1 MIISDKYKCIF
12 IRVPKTGS
20 TSIESLWKTIDPDC
34 QISDIYNPP
43 YGHFKCSELK
53 RVLGEKV
60 WNSYFKFAFI
70 REPKSWFKSQYTD
83 NMKYQHELNSS
94 IHILLNKDY
103 MLYNPSDRTFKLNDC
118 INMYVFLNK
127 LYEST
132 SMSSYLDLEIDYI
145 GLMEN
150 LNEDL
155 IHVMKKLGCDLNV
168 NIPHYN
174 KSESNRY
181 TFDNDGELFLD
192 IILKKDIEL
201 YNKIK
206 NKFN

>member
-1 MIISDKYKCIF
+1 MIISHKYKCIF

-20 TSIESLWKTIDPDC
+20 TSIESMWKAIDPDC
-34 QISDIYNPP
+34 EISDIYNPP

-53 RVLGEKV
+53 RVLGDKI

-94 IHILLNKDY
+94 IHILLNNDY
-103 MLYNPSDRTFKLNDC
+103 MLHNPEDRTFKLDDC

-127 LYEST
+127 LYEGT
-132 SMSSYLDLEIDYI
+132 SMTSYLDLEIDYI

-150 LNEDL
+150 LNQDL
-155 IHVMKKLGCDLNV
+155 MHIMQKLGCDLNV
-168 NIPHYN
+168 IIPHYN
-174 KSESNRY
+174 KSESKKY
-181 TFDNDGELFLD
+181 SFDKESEIFLEL
-192 IILKKDIEL
+192 ILKKDIEL

-206 NKFN
+206 NDF

>member
-1 MIISDKYKCIF
+1 MIISNKYKCIF

-20 TSIESLWKTIDPDC
+20 TSIESIWKSIDPDC

-53 RVLGEKV
+53 RVVGEEI

-83 NMKYQHELNSS
+83 NMQYQHGINPS
-94 IHILLNKDY
+94 IHILLNKQY
-103 MLYNPSDRTFKLNDC
+103 MLHNPEDRIFKLDDC
-118 INMYVFLNK
+118 INMYILLNK
-127 LYEST
+127 WYDSN
-132 SMSSYLDLEIDYI
+132 SMTSYLDLEIDYI

-155 IHVMKKLGCDLNV
+155 MHIMKKLECDQNV
-168 NIPHYN
+168 IIPHYN
-174 KSESNRY
+174 KSESNKY
-181 TFDNDGELFLD
+181 TFDKDSELFLNL
-192 IILKKDIEL
+192 ILKKDFEL

-206 NKFN
+206 NKIN

>member
-1 MIISDKYKCIF
+1 MIISHKYKCIF

-20 TSIESLWKTIDPDC
+20 TSIESMWKAIDPDC
-34 QISDIYNPP
+34 EISDIYNPP

-53 RVLGEKV
+53 RVLGDKI
-60 WNSYFKFAFI
+60 WNSYFKFAFV

-94 IHILLNKDY
+94 IHILLNNDY
-103 MLYNPSDRTFKLNDC
+103 MLHNPEDRTFKLDDC

-127 LYEST
+127 LYEGT
-132 SMSSYLDLEIDYI
+132 SMTSYLDLEIDYI

-150 LNEDL
+150 LNQDL
-155 IHVMKKLGCDLNV
+155 MHIMQKLGCDLNV
-168 NIPHYN
+168 IIPHYN
-174 KSESNRY
+174 KSESKKY
-181 TFDNDGELFLD
+181 SFDKESEIFLEL
-192 IILKKDIEL
+192 ILKKDIEL

-206 NKFN
+206 NDF